1 MTPDLELMNKA
12 KEGDEQAF
20 ETLVSRYESKI
31 YHMALRYTGDPQ
43 EAMDITQE
51 VFLRMFRGMAG
62 FRGDSSVGTWLYR
75 IADNVCKDALR
86 RVSSRA
92 ELPLEVLDKEEAYEI
107 EIPDLRY
114 NPESVYDRAALRDT
128 IVDAV
133 SALPEH
139 LRKVVILREIAGM
152 SYEEIAACLE
162 LELGTVKSRIAR
174 GRDKLRSFLSRPGNK
189 NEKDASKE
197 KKKKKGGVRK

>member
-1 MTPDLELMNKA
+1 MTPDLDLMRRA
-12 KEGDEQAF
+12 QEGDLQAF

-43 EAMDITQE
+43 EALDITQE
-51 VFLRMFRGMAG
+51 TFLRMFRSLSTYQEAY
-62 FRGDSSVGTWLYR
+62 SVGAWLYR
-75 IADNVCKDALR
+75 LTDQVCKDAIR
-86 RVSSRA
+86 QISSRA
-92 ELPLEVLDKEEAYEI
+92 VLSEPDLDAEEPYEI

-139 LRKVVILREIAGM
+139 LRKVIILREIAGM
-152 SYEEIAACLE
+152 TYEEISTCLD

-174 GRDKLRSFLSRPGNK
+174 GRDKLRSFLSRPV
-189 NEKDASKE
+189 EKAESEGQKTQ
-197 KKKKKGGVRK
+197 KGGGRK

>member
-1 MTPDLELMNKA
+1 MTSDLELVSRA
-12 KEGDEQAF
+12 KEGDRQAF

-31 YHMALRYTGDPQ
+31 YHMALRYTGDAQ
-43 EAMDITQE
+43 EALDITQE
-51 VFLRMFRGMAG
+51 VFLRMYRGLYSCQQ
-62 FRGDSSVGTWLYR
+62 DCNVSVWLYR
-75 IADNVCKDALR
+75 LTDLVCKDAVR
-86 RVSSRA
+86 QISSRA
-92 ELPLEVLDKEEAYEI
+92 VLSEHEQDSDEPYEI

-139 LRKVVILREIAGM
+139 LRKVIVLREIAGM
-152 SYEEIAACLE
+152 TYEEISDCLE

-174 GRDKLRSFLSRPGNK
+174 GRDKLRSFLSRPV
-189 NEKDASKE
+189 E
-197 KKKKKGGVRK
+197 KKETETKKPQKGGGRK

>member
-1 MTPDLELMNKA
+1 MTPDLDLMRRA
-12 KEGDEQAF
+12 QEGDLQAF

-43 EAMDITQE
+43 EALDITQE
-51 VFLRMFRGMAG
+51 TFLRMFRSLSTYQE
-62 FRGDSSVGTWLYR
+62 DYSVGAWLYR
-75 IADNVCKDALR
+75 LTDQVCKDAIR
-86 RVSSRA
+86 QISSRA
-92 ELPLEVLDKEEAYEI
+92 VLSEPDLDAEEPYEI

-139 LRKVVILREIAGM
+139 LRKVIILREIAGM
-152 SYEEIAACLE
+152 TYEEISTCLD

-174 GRDKLRSFLSRPGNK
+174 GRDKLRSFLSRPV
-189 NEKDASKE
+189 EKAESEGQKTQ
-197 KKKKKGGVRK
+197 KGGGRK

>member
-1 MTPDLELMNKA
+1 MTPDLDLMRRA
-12 KEGDEQAF
+12 QDGDLQAF

-43 EAMDITQE
+43 EALDITQE
-51 VFLRMFRGMAG
+51 TFLRMFR
-62 FRGDSSVGTWLYR
+62 SLSTYQETYSVGAWLYR
-75 IADNVCKDALR
+75 LTDQVCKDAIR
-86 RVSSRA
+86 QISSRA
-92 ELPLEVLDKEEAYEI
+92 VLSEPDLDAEEPYEI

-139 LRKVVILREIAGM
+139 LRKVIILREIAGM
-152 SYEEIAACLE
+152 TYEEISTCLD

-174 GRDKLRSFLSRPGNK
+174 GRDKLRSFLSRPV
-189 NEKDASKE
+189 EKPESEGQKTQ
-197 KKKKKGGVRK
+197 KGGGRK

>member
-1 MTPDLELMNKA
+1 MTPDLDLMRRA
-12 KEGDEQAF
+12 QDGDLQAF

-43 EAMDITQE
+43 EALDITQE
-51 VFLRMFRGMAG
+51 TFLRMFRSLSTYQE
-62 FRGDSSVGTWLYR
+62 DYSVGAWLYR
-75 IADNVCKDALR
+75 LTDQVCKDAIR
-86 RVSSRA
+86 QISSRA
-92 ELPLEVLDKEEAYEI
+92 VLSEPDLDAEEPYEI

-139 LRKVVILREIAGM
+139 LRKVIILREIAGM
-152 SYEEIAACLE
+152 TYEEISTCLD

-174 GRDKLRSFLSRPGNK
+174 GRDKLRSFLSRPV
-189 NEKDASKE
+189 EKAESEGQKTQ
-197 KKKKKGGVRK
+197 KGGGRK

>member
-12 KEGDEQAF
+12 KEGDAQAF

-31 YHMALRYTGDPQ
+31 YHMALRYTGDQQ
-43 EAMDITQE
+43 EALDITQE
-51 VFLRMFRGMAG
+51 VFLRMFRGMAEFQG
-62 FRGDSSVGTWLYR
+62 NSSVGTWLYR
-75 IADNVCKDALR
+75 IADNVCKDTLR

-92 ELPLEVLDKEEAYEI
+92 AVSLEALDRDESYEI

-139 LRKVVILREIAGM
+139 MRKVIILREIAGM
-152 SYEEIAACLE
+152 SYEEISACLD
-162 LELGTVKSRIAR
+162 LEVGTVKSRIAR

-189 NEKDASKE
+189 TEQAASKE
-197 KKKKKGGVRK
+197 GKGGARK

>member
-1 MTPDLELMNKA
+1 MTSDLELVSRA
-12 KEGDEQAF
+12 KEGDRQAF

-31 YHMALRYTGDPQ
+31 YHMALRYTGDAQ
-43 EAMDITQE
+43 EALDITQE
-51 VFLRMFRGMAG
+51 VFLRMYRGLY
-62 FRGDSSVGTWLYR
+62 SSPEDCNVGVWLYR
-75 IADNVCKDALR
+75 LTDLVCKDAIR
-86 RVSSRA
+86 QISSRA
-92 ELPLEVLDKEEAYEI
+92 ILSEQDKEEPYEI

-139 LRKVVILREIAGM
+139 LRKVIILREIAGM
-152 SYEEIAACLE
+152 TYEEISDCLE

-174 GRDKLRSFLSRPGNK
+174 GRDKLRSFLSRPVEKEPENK
-189 NEKDASKE
+189 KTQ
-197 KKKKKGGVRK
+197 KGGGRK

>member
-1 MTPDLELMNKA
+1 MTSDLDLVSRA
-12 KEGDEQAF
+12 KEGDRQAF

-31 YHMALRYTGDPQ
+31 YHMALRYTGDAQ

-51 VFLRMFRGMAG
+51 VFLRMYRGLYSCPE
-62 FRGDSSVGTWLYR
+62 DCNVGVWLYR
-75 IADNVCKDALR
+75 LTDLVCKDTIR
-86 RVSSRA
+86 QISSRA
-92 ELPLEVLDKEEAYEI
+92 ILTEQELDKEEPYEI

-139 LRKVVILREIAGM
+139 LRKVIILREIAGM
-152 SYEEIAACLE
+152 TYEEIADCLE
-162 LELGTVKSRIAR
+162 VELGTVKSRIAR
-174 GRDKLRSFLSRPGNK
+174 GRDKLRSFLSRPV
-189 NEKDASKE
+189 E
-197 KKKKKGGVRK
+197 KKETDSKKSQKGGGRK

>member
-1 MTPDLELMNKA
+1 MTPDLDLMRRA
-12 KEGDEQAF
+12 QDGDLQAF

-43 EAMDITQE
+43 EALDITQE
-51 VFLRMFRGMAG
+51 TFLRMFRSLSTYQEAY
-62 FRGDSSVGTWLYR
+62 SVGAWLYR
-75 IADNVCKDALR
+75 LTDQVCKDAIR
-86 RVSSRA
+86 QISSRA
-92 ELPLEVLDKEEAYEI
+92 VLSEPDLDAEEPYEI

-139 LRKVVILREIAGM
+139 LRKVIILREIAGM
-152 SYEEIAACLE
+152 TYEEISTCLD

-174 GRDKLRSFLSRPGNK
+174 GRDKLRSFLSRPV
-189 NEKDASKE
+189 EKTESEGQKTQ
-197 KKKKKGGVRK
+197 KGGGRK

>member
-1 MTPDLELMNKA
+1 MTPDLDLMRRVQD
-12 KEGDEQAF
+12 GDLQAF

-43 EAMDITQE
+43 EALDITQE
-51 VFLRMFRGMAG
+51 TFLRMFRSLSTYQE
-62 FRGDSSVGTWLYR
+62 DYSVGAWLYR
-75 IADNVCKDALR
+75 LTDQVCKDAIR
-86 RVSSRA
+86 QISSRA
-92 ELPLEVLDKEEAYEI
+92 VLSEPDLDAEEPYEI

-139 LRKVVILREIAGM
+139 LRKVIILREIDGM
-152 SYEEIAACLE
+152 TYEEISTCLD

-174 GRDKLRSFLSRPGNK
+174 GRDKLRSFLSRPVEK
-189 NEKDASKE
+189 PENEGQKTQ
-197 KKKKKGGVRK
+197 KGGGRK

>member
-1 MTPDLELMNKA
+1 MTSDLELMNKA
-12 KEGDEQAF
+12 KEGEQQAF
-20 ETLVSRYESKI
+20 ETLVSRYEGKI
-31 YHMALRYTGDPQ
+31 YHMALRYTGDQQ

-51 VFLRMFRGMAG
+51 VFLRMFRGAAEFQG
-62 FRGDSSVGTWLYR
+62 ASSVSTWLYR
-75 IADNVCKDALR
+75 ITDNVCKDAMR

-92 ELPLEVLDKEEAYEI
+92 TVSLEVMDQEEIYEI

-139 LRKVVILREIAGM
+139 LRKIMILREIAGM
-152 SYEEIAACLE
+152 SYEEIAECLE

-174 GRDKLRSFLSRPGNK
+174 GRDKLRSFLSKAGNK
-189 NEKDASKE
+189 NENDGSKTE
-197 KKKKKGGVRK
+197 KGGVRK

>member
-1 MTPDLELMNKA
+1 MTSDLELVSRA
-12 KEGDEQAF
+12 KEGDRQAF

-31 YHMALRYTGDPQ
+31 YHMALRYTGDAQ
-43 EAMDITQE
+43 EALDITQE
-51 VFLRMFRGMAG
+51 VFLRMYRGLYSCQE
-62 FRGDSSVGTWLYR
+62 DCNVSVWLYR
-75 IADNVCKDALR
+75 LTDLVCKDAVR
-86 RVSSRA
+86 QISSRA
-92 ELPLEVLDKEEAYEI
+92 ILTEQELDKEEPYEI

-139 LRKVVILREIAGM
+139 LRKVIVLREIAGM
-152 SYEEIAACLE
+152 TYEEISDCLE

-174 GRDKLRSFLSRPGNK
+174 GRDKLRSFLSRPV
-189 NEKDASKE
+189 E
-197 KKKKKGGVRK
+197 KKETETKKPQKGGGRK

>member
-1 MTPDLELMNKA
+1 MRRA
-12 KEGDEQAF
+12 QEGDLQAF

-43 EAMDITQE
+43 EALDITQE
-51 VFLRMFRGMAG
+51 TFLRMFRSLSTYQE
-62 FRGDSSVGTWLYR
+62 DYSVGAWLYR
-75 IADNVCKDALR
+75 LTDQVCKDAIR
-86 RVSSRA
+86 QISSRA
-92 ELPLEVLDKEEAYEI
+92 VLSEPDLDAEEPYEI

-139 LRKVVILREIAGM
+139 LRKVIILREIAGM
-152 SYEEIAACLE
+152 TYEEISTCLD

-174 GRDKLRSFLSRPGNK
+174 GRDKLRSFLSRPV
-189 NEKDASKE
+189 EKAESEGQKTQ
-197 KKKKKGGVRK
+197 KGGGRK

>member
-1 MTPDLELMNKA
+1 MTSDLELVSRA
-12 KEGDEQAF
+12 KEGDRQAF

-31 YHMALRYTGDPQ
+31 YHMALRYTGDAQ
-43 EAMDITQE
+43 EALDITQE
-51 VFLRMFRGMAG
+51 VFLRMYRGLY
-62 FRGDSSVGTWLYR
+62 SSPEDCNVGVWLYR
-75 IADNVCKDALR
+75 LTDLVCKDAIR
-86 RVSSRA
+86 QISSRA
-92 ELPLEVLDKEEAYEI
+92 ILSEQDKEEPYEI

-139 LRKVVILREIAGM
+139 LRKVIILREIAGM
-152 SYEEIAACLE
+152 TYEEISDCLE

-174 GRDKLRSFLSRPGNK
+174 GRDKLRSFLSRPVEKETENK
-189 NEKDASKE
+189 KTQ
-197 KKKKKGGVRK
+197 KGGGRK

>member
-1 MTPDLELMNKA
+1 MTSDLELVSRA
-12 KEGDEQAF
+12 KEGDRQAF

-31 YHMALRYTGDPQ
+31 YHMALRYTGDAQ
-43 EAMDITQE
+43 EALDITQE
-51 VFLRMFRGMAG
+51 VFLRMYRGLYSCQQ
-62 FRGDSSVGTWLYR
+62 DCNVSVWLYR
-75 IADNVCKDALR
+75 LTDLVCKDAVR
-86 RVSSRA
+86 QISSRA
-92 ELPLEVLDKEEAYEI
+92 VLSEQEQDSDEPYEI

-139 LRKVVILREIAGM
+139 LRKVIVLREIAGM
-152 SYEEIAACLE
+152 TYEEISDCLE

-174 GRDKLRSFLSRPGNK
+174 GRDKLRSFLSRPV
-189 NEKDASKE
+189 E
-197 KKKKKGGVRK
+197 KKETETKKPQKGGGRK

>member
-1 MTPDLELMNKA
+1 MTSDLELVSRA
-12 KEGDEQAF
+12 KEGDRQAF

-31 YHMALRYTGDPQ
+31 YHMALRYTGDAQ
-43 EAMDITQE
+43 EALDITQE
-51 VFLRMFRGMAG
+51 VFLRMYRGLYSCQE
-62 FRGDSSVGTWLYR
+62 DCNVSVWLYR
-75 IADNVCKDALR
+75 LTDLVCKDAVR
-86 RVSSRA
+86 QISSRA
-92 ELPLEVLDKEEAYEI
+92 ILTEQELDKEEPYEI

-139 LRKVVILREIAGM
+139 LRKVIVLREIAGM
-152 SYEEIAACLE
+152 TYEEIADCLE

-174 GRDKLRSFLSRPGNK
+174 GRDKLRSFLSRPV
-189 NEKDASKE
+189 E
-197 KKKKKGGVRK
+197 KKETETKKPQKGGGRK

>member
-1 MTPDLELMNKA
+1 MTSDLELVSRA
-12 KEGDEQAF
+12 KEGDRQAF

-31 YHMALRYTGDPQ
+31 YHMALRYTGDAQ
-43 EAMDITQE
+43 EALDITQE
-51 VFLRMFRGMAG
+51 VFLRMYRGLYSCQE
-62 FRGDSSVGTWLYR
+62 DCNVSVWLYR
-75 IADNVCKDALR
+75 LTDLVCKDAVR
-86 RVSSRA
+86 QISSRA
-92 ELPLEVLDKEEAYEI
+92 VLSEHEQDSDEPYEI

-139 LRKVVILREIAGM
+139 LRKVIVLREIAGM
-152 SYEEIAACLE
+152 TYEEISDCLE

-174 GRDKLRSFLSRPGNK
+174 GRDKLRSFLSRPV
-189 NEKDASKE
+189 E
-197 KKKKKGGVRK
+197 KKETETKKPQKGGGRK

>member
-1 MTPDLELMNKA
+1 MTSDLELVSRA
-12 KEGDEQAF
+12 KEGDRQAF

-31 YHMALRYTGDPQ
+31 YHMALRYTGDAQ
-43 EAMDITQE
+43 EALDITQE
-51 VFLRMFRGMAG
+51 VFLRMYRGLYSCQE
-62 FRGDSSVGTWLYR
+62 DCNVSVWLYR
-75 IADNVCKDALR
+75 LTDLVCKDAVR
-86 RVSSRA
+86 QISSRA
-92 ELPLEVLDKEEAYEI
+92 VLSEQEQDSDEPYEI

-139 LRKVVILREIAGM
+139 LRKVIVLREIAGM
-152 SYEEIAACLE
+152 TYEEISDCLE

-174 GRDKLRSFLSRPGNK
+174 GRDKLRSFLSRPV
-189 NEKDASKE
+189 E
-197 KKKKKGGVRK
+197 KKETEAKKPQKGGGRK

>member
-1 MTPDLELMNKA
+1 MTSDLELVSRA
-12 KEGDEQAF
+12 KEGDRQAF

-31 YHMALRYTGDPQ
+31 YHMALRYTGDAQ
-43 EAMDITQE
+43 EALVITQE
-51 VFLRMFRGMAG
+51 VFLRMYRGLY
-62 FRGDSSVGTWLYR
+62 SSPEDCNVGVWLYR
-75 IADNVCKDALR
+75 LTDLVCKDAIR
-86 RVSSRA
+86 QISSRA
-92 ELPLEVLDKEEAYEI
+92 ILSEQDKEEPYEI

-139 LRKVVILREIAGM
+139 LRKVIILREIAGM
-152 SYEEIAACLE
+152 TYEEISDCLE

-174 GRDKLRSFLSRPGNK
+174 GRDKLRSFLSRPVEKEPENK
-189 NEKDASKE
+189 KTQ
-197 KKKKKGGVRK
+197 KGGGRK

>member
-1 MTPDLELMNKA
+1 MTPDLDLMRRA
-12 KEGDEQAF
+12 QEGDLQAF

-43 EAMDITQE
+43 EALDITQE
-51 VFLRMFRGMAG
+51 TFLRMFRSLSTYQE
-62 FRGDSSVGTWLYR
+62 DYSVGAWLYR
-75 IADNVCKDALR
+75 LTDQVCKDAIR
-86 RVSSRA
+86 QISSRA
-92 ELPLEVLDKEEAYEI
+92 VLSEPDLDAEEPYEI

-133 SALPEH
+133 SSLPEH
-139 LRKVVILREIAGM
+139 LRKVIILREIAGM
-152 SYEEIAACLE
+152 TYEEISTCLD

-174 GRDKLRSFLSRPGNK
+174 GRDKLRSFLSRPV
-189 NEKDASKE
+189 EKAESEGQKTQ
-197 KKKKKGGVRK
+197 KGGGRK